1 MAIEQIFL
9 IPGLGAELQPG
20 EGIIWETEQV
30 VWENAEVFWGNTPPQ
45 VFWETDAVKWET
57 DDVYWALDSEIP

>member
-1 MAIEQIFL
+1 MAIDQIYL
-9 IPGLGAELQPG
+9 IPGLGSELEPG
-20 EGIIWETEQV
+20 VNVGWNDEII

-57 DDVYWALDSEIP
+57 EDVYWSLDSELS